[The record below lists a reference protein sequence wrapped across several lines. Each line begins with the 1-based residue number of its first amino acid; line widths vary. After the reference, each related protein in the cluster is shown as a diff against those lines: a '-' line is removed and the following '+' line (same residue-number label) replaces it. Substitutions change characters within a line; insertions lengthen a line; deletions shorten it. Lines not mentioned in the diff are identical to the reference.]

1 MRASDESHLR
11 VPRRIVVVLILALI
25 TAAPAAGDN
34 ATRKAQ
40 VDSRISSLN
49 DKIAAARAKERR
61 LASEIAAVTSRI
73 RSLESEIGDVESDL
87 HLLEQDLALQRE
99 RLAKI
104 TELWE
109 LQTEKLGFLRRQHA
123 DAIDRLSRRLIAI
136 YQAGSP
142 STVDVLLEAQSF
154 DELLSRL
161 DYAKDLAAQDER
173 IASSVGEA
181 KDRMRVAQART
192 TVTRK
197 SVQAV
202 AQAVAVRAQQTR
214 VVRNELVA
222 RENALAG
229 SRAERREALASVQ
242 KSKEEYLHEVNALL
256 AVSAQLSGRIQASQA
271 TSTVVRS
278 ASGLVWPVSGPVTSG
293 FGWRWGRMH
302 EGIDIGVPT
311 GTPVVAAAAGQVIHA
326 GWLGGYGNLVV
337 IDHGGGLA
345 TAYGHNSSIVVGH
358 GSSVEQGQVIAH
370 AGSTGNSTGP
380 HVHFEVRVNGSPV
393 DPLGYLG

>member
-1 MRASDESHLR
+1 M
-11 VPRRIVVVLILALI
+11 PRRFLVVLILALI

-34 ATRKAQ
+34 ASRKAE
-40 VDSRISSLN
+40 VDSKISSLN
-49 DKIAAARAKERR
+49 EKIAAARAKEQR

-87 HLLEQDLALQRE
+87 HLLEQDLALQQE
-99 RLAKI
+99 RLDKI
-104 TELWE
+104 TELWR
-109 LQTEKLGFLRRQHA
+109 LQTEKLGFLRRQHTT
-123 DAIDRLSRRLIAI
+123 AIDRLSRRLIAI
-136 YQAGSP
+136 YQSGNP
-142 STVDVLLEAQSF
+142 SLVDVLLESSSF
-154 DELLSRL
+154 GELISRF
-161 DYAKDLAAQDER
+161 DYAKEVAAQDER
-173 IASSVGEA
+173 IASSVGRA

-202 AQAVAVRAQQTR
+202 AQAVAVRTQQTR
-214 VVRNELVA
+214 AVRSELLA
-222 RENALAG
+222 RETALTG
-229 SRAERREALASVQ
+229 TRAERREALVSVQ

-271 TSTVVRS
+271 SSSVVRS
-278 ASGLVWPVSGPVTSG
+278 SSGLIWPVSGPVTSG

-345 TAYGHNSSIVVGH
+345 TAYGHNSSIVVGF
-358 GSSVEQGQVIAH
+358 GSSVAQGQVVAY